1 MMDRQTALDTVA
13 EALAGARARRGLSL
27 EDAATA
33 AQVDLERLASAESGE
48 DALTDPELEAL
59 SLADGRLPSR
69 ISSARSCRWTF
80 ESSARTC

>member
-59 SLADGRLPSR
+59 AATYDCDVAAFFGGRTTP
-69 ISSARSCRWTF
+69 ISYLFGA
-80 ESSARTC
+80 